1 MNPST
6 ALARVVVDE
15 LVRAG
20 VREAVLAPGSRSAP
34 LAFALQAAD
43 AAGRLRL
50 HVRIDER
57 SAAFLALGLGKVSRT
72 PVAVVTTSGTAV
84 ANLHPAVLEAAHA
97 GVPMLLLTAD
107 RPPELRGVGANQT
120 IDQLGLFGAAV
131 RLFVEL
137 GAPDRRAGQN
147 AYWRATVDRAVAAAT
162 GPAPGPVHVNV
173 ALREPLVPDAG
184 GDWPE
189 PLDGRPGGVP
199 WTAVV
204 PPAPVPPPADDLPD
218 RTVVVLG
225 DALEAT
231 AVLALAAAR
240 GWPVVAEPSGR
251 AEPGPSVLPGGDLV
265 LRAPGFLA
273 AHRPD
278 RILVA
283 GRPTLSRAVARLT
296 ATAPL
301 DVVAGYRGWTDPG
314 GHAVRVL
321 PGVPTPGGGRD
332 EGWLPAWRA
341 AADAAR
347 AAADKVLADGLSEP
361 VVAELVLDA
370 VRPGGLLVSGS
381 SKSVRDL
388 FLAGPRPGVTVL
400 ANRGVA
406 GIDGT
411 VSTAVGAALALQANR
426 RDDQETD
433 RDGRP
438 TYALMGDLTFLHDAN
453 GLVIGPG
460 EPRPDLTIVVVNN
473 DGGALFGLLEQGAP
487 EHRDAFERVFGTPH
501 GVDLAALCAAT
512 GTPHRRVTTRASL
525 TEALTEPAG
534 LRVVEVR
541 TDRTEAAEV
550 EAALTAAVVAELDGG
565 A

>member
-6 ALARVVVDE
+6 ALARVLVDE

-20 VREAVLAPGSRSAP
+20 VTEAVLAPGSRSAP

-50 HVRIDER
+50 HVRVDER
-57 SAAFLALGLGKVSRT
+57 SAGFLALGLGKVSRR

-120 IDQLGLFGAAV
+120 IDQLGLFGRAV

-137 GAPDRRAGQN
+137 GAPDERAGQN
-147 AYWRATVDRAVAAAT
+147 AYWRSAVSRAVAAAT
-162 GPAPGPVHVNV
+162 DTAPGPVHVNV

-189 PLDGRPGGVP
+189 SLDGRADGAP
-199 WTAVV
+199 WTRVL
-204 PPAPVPPPADDLPD
+204 PPAPPAAPPDDLPD

-225 DALEAT
+225 DAEDAT
-231 AVLALAAAR
+231 AALTLAAAR
-240 GWPVVAEPSGR
+240 GWPVVAEPSDR
-251 AEPGPSVLPGGDLV
+251 AEPGPNVLPGGELL
-265 LRAPGFLA
+265 LRAPAFLA

-283 GRPTLSRAVARLT
+283 GRPTLSRTVARLL
-296 ATAPL
+296 ASAPL
-301 DVVAGYRGWTDPG
+301 DVIAGRHGWTDPG

-321 PGVPTPGGGRD
+321 PAVPVAGESTRD
-332 EGWLPAWRA
+332 GGWLPTWRA

-347 AAADKVLADGLSEP
+347 AAADKVLASRDGLPEA
-361 VVAELVLDA
+361 VVADLVMDA
-370 VRPGGLLVSGS
+370 VPAGGLLVSGS
-381 SKSVRDL
+381 SKSIRDL
-388 FLAGPRPGVTVL
+388 FLSGPRTGVTVL

-411 VSTAVGAALALQANR
+411 VSTAVGAALAA
-426 RDDQETD
+426 
-433 RDGRP
+433 GP
-438 TYALMGDLTFLHDAN
+438 AYALMGDLTFLHDAN

-460 EPRPDLTIVVVNN
+460 EPRPELTIVVVNN
-473 DGGALFGLLEQGAP
+473 DGGGLFGLLEQGAP

-512 GTPHRRVTTRASL
+512 STPHLRVATRA
-525 TEALTEPAG
+525 ALKTALAGPAG

-541 TDRTEAAEV
+541 TARAPAAEV
-550 EAALTAAVVAELDGG
+550 DAALTAAVVAELGG
-565 A
+565 PG